1 MPPNQTNP
9 YTLHTTLEPNRIYS
23 CFGIK
28 LKVKEQV
35 DTFSNKGNF
44 EIHINNINLKK
55 LESKNKG
62 ITKDTPIF
70 CYVQDSKQTYIA
82 KLQDK
87 TTTIKIQIE
96 KNLPKDSNGNLCC
109 SYCRVDCHEY

>member
-9 YTLHTTLEPNRIYS
+9 YTLHTTLNPNRIYS

-35 DTFSNKGNF
+35 DTFSNNGNF
-44 EIHINNINLKK
+44 SIHINNINLKEI
-55 LESKNKG
+55 ESKNKG
-62 ITKDTPIF
+62 ISKDTPIF
-70 CYVQDSKQTYIA
+70 CYVQDSKQTHIA

-87 TTTIKIQIE
+87 TTTIKIQID
-96 KNLPKDSNGNLCC
+96 KNLPK
-109 SYCRVDCHEY
+109 RF

>member
-28 LKVKEQV
+28 LKVKEEV
-35 DTFSNKGNF
+35 DTFSNSGNF
-44 EIHINNINLKK
+44 EIHINNINLQE
-55 LESKNKG
+55 LESKGKG

-70 CYVQDSKQTYIA
+70 CNNF
-82 KLQDK
+82 
-87 TTTIKIQIE
+87 
-96 KNLPKDSNGNLCC
+96 KNPNHKDLPNAPSPIRN
-109 SYCRVDCHEY
+109 R